1 MTERAKR
8 GLLTEE
14 EKLILAQEEATRAQ
28 EVRMGGKECRVIT
41 HILYRT
47 WIYPT
52 FDRSCICLNP
62 CWNKLMANTSKNKM

>member
-28 EVRMGGKECRVIT
+28 EVRKGGKECRV
-41 HILYRT
+41 
-47 WIYPT
+47 
-52 FDRSCICLNP
+52 
-62 CWNKLMANTSKNKM
+62 M